1 MKQGNTFTFIDLFAG
16 IGGMRKGF
24 EAAGGKCVFT
34 SERDIH
40 AQTTYRANFPDDTH
54 PVAGDIIT
62 VRSEDIPA
70 HNVLLAGFPCQPFS
84 LAGLAARK
92 RSGKVSGFSCPS
104 QGSLFFEIVRILKF
118 HRPKA
123 FLLENVKNLMSHDR
137 GKTGRII
144 LQTLAIDLG
153 YTLQMCLL
161 NARFWVPQNRERV
174 FIAGFR
180 EETGFSF
187 GPVMTHS
194 SRTSP
199 SLRDILHSEDGMEE
213 VEEPYTVSRKAKV
226 SDRYSLSDRTWAY
239 LQCHARKHRER
250 GNGFGYGLAD
260 LNSASRTLSARYGKD
275 GSEILISQN
284 GKNPRRLTPRE
295 CSRLMGFDYLGESKF
310 QIPVSDTQA
319 YRQFGNAV
327 VVPLVHAIAEQMASW
342 IFSAPTQGLFSPS
355 QKGQTFSGETGAS
368 SQPMHHLK
376 HIDLK
381 GNTYE
386 PF

>member
-54 PVAGDIIT
+54 QITGDIT
-62 VRSEDIPA
+62 VIPSEEIPC
-70 HNVLLAGFPCQPFS
+70 HDVLVAGFPCQPFS

-118 HRPKA
+118 HRSKA

-137 GKTGRII
+137 GRTGRII
-144 LQTLAIDLG
+144 LQTLDEDLG
-153 YTLQMCLL
+153 YSVQMCLL
-161 NARFWVPQNRERV
+161 NARFWVPQNRERI

-199 SLRDILHSEDGMEE
+199 NLRDILHPEDGSEGA
-213 VEEPYTVSRKAKV
+213 EEPYTEGKKAKV
-226 SDRYSLSDRTWAY
+226 SDRYTLTDSLWMSF
-239 LQCHARKHRER
+239 QKHRKKQR
-250 GNGFGYGLAD
+250 AKGNGFGFCLRHPEDIAP
-260 LNSASRTLSARYGKD
+260 TLPAHYAQG
-275 GSEILISQN
+275 GSEILIPQQ

-295 CSRLMGFDYLGESKF
+295 CARLMGFDAPGESRF
-310 QIPVSDTQA
+310 RIPVSDTQA

-327 VVPLVHAIAEQMASW
+327 VVPVVKTIACHMVPW
-342 IFSAPTQGLFSPS
+342 IQAVSANQEHPRS
-355 QKGQTFSGETGAS
+355 QQEAKPLSFPAYFTS
-368 SQPMHHLK
+368 SQEHCS
-376 HIDLK
+376 
-381 GNTYE
+381 
-386 PF
+386 

>member
-54 PVAGDIIT
+54 KIAGDITTIS
-62 VRSEDIPA
+62 SEEIPV
-70 HNVLLAGFPCQPFS
+70 HDVLLAGFPCQPFS

-92 RSGKVSGFSCPS
+92 RSGKVSGFFCPS

-144 LQTLAIDLG
+144 LQTLTIDLG
-153 YTLQMCLL
+153 YSVQMGLL
-161 NARFWVPQNRERV
+161 NARFWVPQNRERI
-174 FIAGFR
+174 FIAGFQ

-187 GPVMTHS
+187 GPVMTHE
-194 SRTSP
+194 SRTS
-199 SLRDILHSEDGMEE
+199 STLRDILHPEDGTEE
-213 VEEPYTVSRKAKV
+213 AEEPYTVSRKAKV
-226 SDRYSLSDRTWAY
+226 SDRYTLTDTLWNSF
-239 LQCHARKHRER
+239 QKHREKHR
-250 GNGFGYGLAD
+250 AKGNGFGFCLRRPEDIAP
-260 LNSASRTLSARYGKD
+260 TLPAHYAQG
-275 GSEILISQN
+275 GSEVLIEQK

-295 CSRLMGFDYLGESKF
+295 CARLMGFDKPGESKF

-327 VVPLVHAIAEQMASW
+327 VAPLVSVIAEQMRPWLS
-342 IFSAPTQGLFSPS
+342 SPS
-355 QKGQTFSGETGAS
+355 THPCFSSSQKDLLCSGEMSDS
-368 SQPMHHLK
+368 SSARKQPYPYLSSRK
-376 HIDLK
+376 NL
-381 GNTYE
+381 
-386 PF
+386 